1 MIMDVISERHD
12 SNSTSDSLDINTRRK
27 VNEICEISSNWEIN
41 NGKTF
46 FDAISIAPRSK
57 IAKRPNL
64 DEIVSLDTC
73 LGLCNLKKLDNEPC
87 LFDIKITNGQKISN
101 ISLVS
106 EAPVLEFFKQ
116 SGEYAATI
124 FAEFV
129 DEFENNS
136 VYLGEM
142 DFDPPTSEASI
153 QFTKVKDKTSLMW
166 LYGVRLTLTDQLS
179 KEETKMFNP
188 QIINDFLLNFNKSK
202 SKSVEMANKVFQSL
216 NGRESNSS
224 NEDID
229 SYLTKFIGLGFIPHK
244 QRIVTKEKDK
254 QKSETSSFER
264 VTDPNENN
272 ALDIKAYIDKKFVDM
287 EKKVMDKIDQVEQ
300 KTNQK
305 LDQIINILEKKRLN

>member
-1 MIMDVISERHD
+1 MDAISERRD
-12 SNSTSDSLDINTRRK
+12 SNNSSDSLDINTRRK
-27 VNEICEISSNWEIN
+27 FNEICEISSNWEIN
-41 NGKTF
+41 NEKTF
-46 FDAISIAPRSK
+46 SDTISIVPRSK

-64 DEIVSLDTC
+64 EDIVSLDTC
-73 LGLCNLKKLDNEPC
+73 LGLCNRKNLDEPC
-87 LFDIKITNGQKISN
+87 LFDIKITNGQKISS
-101 ISLVS
+101 IALVS

-142 DFDPPTSEASI
+142 NFDPPTSEASI
-153 QFTKVKDKTSLMW
+153 QFTKVKNKTSLMW

-202 SKSVEMANKVFQSL
+202 SKSVEIANKVFQSL

-229 SYLTKFIGLGFIPHK
+229 LYLTKFIGMGFLPHK
-244 QRIVTKEKDK
+244 QKIVTKEKDK
-254 QKSETSSFER
+254 QKIETISI
-264 VTDPNENN
+264 TKPNEN
-272 ALDIKAYIDKKFVDM
+272 DIKSYIDKKFVDM
-287 EKKVMDKIDQVEQ
+287 EKRLMDKIDQVEQ

-305 LDQIINILEKKRLN
+305 LDKILNILETKSS